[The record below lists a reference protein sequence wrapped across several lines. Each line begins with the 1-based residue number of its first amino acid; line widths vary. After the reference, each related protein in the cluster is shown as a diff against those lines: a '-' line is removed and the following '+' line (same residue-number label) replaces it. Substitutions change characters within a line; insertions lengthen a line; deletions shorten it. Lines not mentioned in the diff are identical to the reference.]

1 MASVFFVLGFSVV
14 FSLVGVLLQSVLA
27 NVASSVQVWLG
38 RIGGVIII
46 LFGIY
51 LLGLLNISFLQ
62 REHKLRVKRKFS
74 SMYLTSFVFGAAFAV
89 GWTPCVGAVLGAIL
103 TLAVTNPGTAFFLML
118 SYSLG
123 LGIPFLLVG
132 LFTNRAQ
139 KMISKAGKWLKYLQ
153 YVFGV
158 ILILLGILV
167 FTNELSRVAN
177 LSFVTNLLTGLNIGG
192 MSGSMSGLNLGIAFF
207 AGFVS
212 FLSPCVMPL
221 IPAFLSY
228 LASVGV
234 KHGSSE
240 NKENKENKGDKEVIE
255 TGGKTSQLPE
265 SKTKN

>member
-1 MASVFFVLGFSVV
+1 MVKKERNWRIFLASVFFVLGFSVI
-14 FSLVGVLLQSVLA
+14 FSLVGVLLQSVLS
-27 NVASSVQVWLG
+27 NVASTVQIWLG
-38 RIGGVIII
+38 RIGGIIII

-62 REHKLRVKRKFS
+62 REHKLKVKRKFS

-132 LFTNRAQ
+132 LFTNKAQ
-139 KMISKAGKWLKYLQ
+139 KVISKAGRWLTYLQ

-167 FTNELSRVAN
+167 FTNQLSRVAN
-177 LSFVTNLLTGLNIGG
+177 LSFVTSLLTSLNIGG
-192 MSGSMSGLNLGIAFF
+192 ASGSMSSLNLGIAFF

-234 KHGSSE
+234 KR
-240 NKENKENKGDKEVIE
+240 
-255 TGGKTSQLPE
+255 GKTSELPE
-265 SKTKN
+265 GKTKNEEK